1 MGFKRNDNIGSVL
14 EQNHKMNSLNIL
26 TTSVVKK
33 KVREKTKPYNFTMKP
48 SVREKLDKLVEY
60 DYESEALSAASYL
73 SDMIEQRYEFL
84 KLDDVDK

>member
-14 EQNHKMNSLNIL
+14 EQNHKMNSL

-33 KVREKTKPYNFTMKP
+33 KVREKTRPYNFTMKP

-73 SDMIEQRYEFL
+73 SDMFEQRYQLL

>member
-1 MGFKRNDNIGSVL
+1 MGFKRNDSIGSVL
-14 EQNHKMNSLNIL
+14 EQNHKINSVSN
-26 TTSVVKK
+26 SVVKK

-73 SDMIEQRYEFL
+73 SDMIEQRYHFL
-84 KLDDVDK
+84 KLDDVDE

>member
-14 EQNHKMNSLNIL
+14 EQNHKMNSVSS
-26 TTSVVKK
+26 SVVKK

-73 SDMIEQRYEFL
+73 SDMIEQRYQLL

>member
-14 EQNHKMNSLNIL
+14 EQNHKMNSVSS
-26 TTSVVKK
+26 SVVKK
-33 KVREKTKPYNFTMKP
+33 KVCEKTKPYNFTMKP

-73 SDMIEQRYEFL
+73 SDMIEQRYQFL
-84 KLDDVDK
+84 KLDDVDE

>member
-1 MGFKRNDNIGSVL
+1 MGFKRNDSIGSVL
-14 EQNHKMNSLNIL
+14 EQNHKINSVSN
-26 TTSVVKK
+26 SVVKK

-73 SDMIEQRYEFL
+73 SDMIEQRYQLL

>member
-14 EQNHKMNSLNIL
+14 EQNHKMNSVAS
-26 TTSVVKK
+26 SVVKK
-33 KVREKTKPYNFTMKP
+33 KVREKTQPYNFTMKP

-73 SDMIEQRYEFL
+73 SDMIEQRYQLLE
-84 KLDDVDK
+84 LDKVDE

>member
-1 MGFKRNDNIGSVL
+1 MGFKRNDSIGSVL
-14 EQNHKMNSLNIL
+14 EQNHKINSVSN
-26 TTSVVKK
+26 SVVKK

-73 SDMIEQRYEFL
+73 SDMIEQRYQFL
-84 KLDDVDK
+84 KLDDVDE